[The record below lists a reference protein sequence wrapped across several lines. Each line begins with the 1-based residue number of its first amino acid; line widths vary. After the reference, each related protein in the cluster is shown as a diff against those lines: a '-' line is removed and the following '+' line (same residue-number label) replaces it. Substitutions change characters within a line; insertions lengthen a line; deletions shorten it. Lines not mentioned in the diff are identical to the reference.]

1 MYPLGGY
8 WIHWQLLLMR
18 LPTYLNRSWERAQ
31 YGILYTLKS
40 APMCSGSFLNVCN
53 WTEVGWNAPADSR
66 KLTIPALQQ
75 IERFPRCLAL
85 VLYLQGKRGQQH
97 RSHLAISSC
106 TSPAD
111 NHPHSLLVK
120 IKPRDREVS
129 VEEMQPKWQGAK
141 HSERMLL
148 VAFKCDFNRY
158 KIFKALHSQAQQ
170 GLSVSA
176 CVAGSVWRCG
186 WKLAA
191 NNAAKHR

>member
-1 MYPLGGY
+1 MCPLGGY

-18 LPTYLNRSWERAQ
+18 LPTYLNRSWEWAQ
-31 YGILYTLKS
+31 YGVLYTLKS

-97 RSHLAISSC
+97 RSHLAISSR

-111 NHPHSLLVK
+111 
-120 IKPRDREVS
+120 D
-129 VEEMQPKWQGAK
+129 QPCRQPSPFLAG
-141 HSERMLL
+141 E
-148 VAFKCDFNRY
+148 N
-158 KIFKALHSQAQQ
+158 KAPGQR
-170 GLSVSA
+170 SVSGGNA
-176 CVAGSVWRCG
+176 TKMARSKTQWEDVTGGVQMWLQQIQNFQSITFAS
-186 WKLAA
+186 AA
-191 NNAAKHR
+191 RP